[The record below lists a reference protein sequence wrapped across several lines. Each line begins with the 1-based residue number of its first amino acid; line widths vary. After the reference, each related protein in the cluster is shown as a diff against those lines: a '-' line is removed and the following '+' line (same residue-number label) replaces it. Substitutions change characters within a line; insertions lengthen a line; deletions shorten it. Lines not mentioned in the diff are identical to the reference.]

1 MRGLLTACVLLLNAF
16 TPALAQDATFD
27 VIMAGHTIGSVRVLE
42 RVYYQE
48 PTRVQAVYSEKFG
61 AMCRVTRREE
71 GTYYVDLPNGK
82 QSIYNYRNGQCVRVV
97 TELGGVRLSIVRQQ
111 R

>member
-61 AMCRVTRREE
+61 AMLPGARKEPIMWTYPMASRAFTIT
-71 GTYYVDLPNGK
+71 GTGNA
-82 QSIYNYRNGQCVRVV
+82 SAW
-97 TELGGVRLSIVRQQ
+97 
-111 R
+111 